1 MSMRQILSRFKNKL
15 QKQFLINSGI
25 ASEFKTDIDLPFSWK
40 GNNYG
45 GFYTTDINLNSNAVV
60 CSFGVG
66 EDISF
71 DQDLHAKFNCTFH
84 LFDPTPRS
92 IAFINDQHLPTGF
105 NFHPYGIAKETGMVD
120 FYMPANPSHVSGSIV
135 GHANVNE
142 QSKISVQMR
151 SWQDICH
158 NLGIKEIQLLKMDI
172 EGAEYDVI
180 PTLLKSEVV
189 IEQLVIEFHSRYLEN
204 GTALTKKAIE
214 LLRKNQ
220 FKLFAVSDTLEEVSF
235 IQSRVLSKYL
245 TS

>member
-1 MSMRQILSRFKNKL
+1 MRQILSRFKNKL
-15 QKQFLINSGI
+15 QKQFLIYSGI
-25 ASEFKTDIDLPFSWK
+25 AGEFKTDIDLPFSWK

-45 GFYTTDINLNSNAVV
+45 GFYTTDINLYNDAVV

-71 DQDLHAKFNCTFH
+71 DQDLYSRFNCTFH

-92 IAFINDQHLPTGF
+92 ITFINDQQLPKGF
-105 NFHPYGIAKETGMVD
+105 NFHPYGIANETGMVD

-135 GHANVNE
+135 GHANVDE

-151 SWQDICH
+151 SWHDICQ
-158 NLGIKEIQLLKMDI
+158 NLGIKKIQLLKMDI

-180 PTLLKSEVV
+180 PSLLEGEVV

-204 GTALTKKAIE
+204 GTALTKNAIE
-214 LLRKNQ
+214 LLRKHQ

-235 IQSRVLSKYL
+235 IHASVVKN
-245 TS
+245 